1 MGRIHAARLP
11 SVRLVKLG
19 ACARELIGA
28 LLAGVF
34 CGVLE
39 LRLAMVTYGS
49 GVRQER
55 VMEVN
60 RGATSVDDEKCK
72 DVKEEK

>member
-1 MGRIHAARLP
+1 MDGVHALSLP

-19 ACARELIGA
+19 ACARELMGA

-39 LRLAMVTYGS
+39 LRLAIVTYGS
-49 GVRQER
+49 DVREES
-55 VMEVN
+55 VMQFN

-72 DVKEEK
+72 DVNEEK

>member
-1 MGRIHAARLP
+1 M
-11 SVRLVKLG
+11 
-19 ACARELIGA
+19 GA

-39 LRLAMVTYGS
+39 LRLAIVTYGS
-49 GVRQER
+49 GVREER
-55 VMEVN
+55 VMELD
-60 RGATSVDDEKCK
+60 RSATSVDDEKCK

>member
-1 MGRIHAARLP
+1 MVHAVDLP

-19 ACARELIGA
+19 ACARELMGA

-39 LRLAMVTYGS
+39 LRLAIVTYGS
-49 GVRQER
+49 CVRGGAVVVE
-55 VMEVN
+55 
-60 RGATSVDDEKCK
+60 RGATSVMMRSAR
-72 DVKEEK
+72 VNEEK

>member
-1 MGRIHAARLP
+1 M
-11 SVRLVKLG
+11 
-19 ACARELIGA
+19 GA

-39 LRLAMVTYGS
+39 LRLAIVTYGS
-49 GVRQER
+49 AVREER
-55 VMEVN
+55 VMELD

-72 DVKEEK
+72 DVNEEK

>member
-1 MGRIHAARLP
+1 MSLP

-19 ACARELIGA
+19 ACARELMGA

-39 LRLAMVTYGS
+39 LRLAIVTYGS
-49 GVRQER
+49 GVREER
-55 VMEVN
+55 VMELD
-60 RGATSVDDEKCK
+60 RSATSVDDEKCK